1 MTTKNQFTYKP
12 KQKLPKLSSLK
23 TEWDLKTLYYKNEN
37 DPQIEKDL
45 QKTENSYRNF
55 AKKWRKKEFTKNVKL
70 LKQALTE
77 KENLLGMPEA
87 TRPAR
92 YFSFRS
98 VLDANDAIAEKHLAL
113 ISRRLRKVSDLVIF
127 FNLSLGAIAKQ
138 TQKELL
144 ANPELKHF
152 KYYLEQIFS
161 NARYQLNED
170 QEKIINLKSR
180 QSHSAWIDMTEKL
193 ISSRSVIWKKKEIP
207 LAEAM
212 ESLETLPSKEKP
224 KLWQVIISEMEN
236 LSEVAVHEFNAIITD
251 VRTEDELR
259 GYKKPYS
266 ATALAYEDTEK
277 SIENLVTT
285 VSDQGFQLSQKF
297 YKLKAQYHGKD
308 KIHYSQK
315 YDPIGEEVK
324 LPFKQAVEIC
334 RDVFYGVK
342 EEYGKIFDNM
352 LSHGQID
359 VWPRKGKR
367 PGAFMSDSTG
377 HPVHVMLNHTND
389 FRSLETLAHEMGHA
403 IHAHRSALN
412 TPLYDGHSITTAE
425 TASTLFENLVFD
437 AIFEVATNNQKEI
450 LLHDRLTR
458 DIATIQRQI
467 SFFNC
472 ELEIHQ
478 TIEKNGAMTK
488 EELRDTMYRHLKS
501 YLGPAVDIDKSDGYS
516 FVYIPHLRFGFYVY
530 TYTFGMLMSSLMA
543 KKYQQDK
550 SYVNEID
557 KFLTSG
563 SAMNV
568 QDIFKSIDINISK
581 QDTFKKALE
590 SHEADI
596 KQFEALVKRKK

>member
-590 SHEADI
+590 GHEADI